1 MAIIYNYTKAASVD
15 DGDLLIGTDNVTGL
29 PTRNF
34 SLLDIKTYVLNDV
47 EGVITVQGAK
57 GDKGDPGVPGQP
69 GTPGEPGQPGTPG
82 EPGNPGEPGQPG
94 PPGAVGPAGLNFV
107 GLWASGS
114 NYLEDDAVSYN
125 GSSYFA
131 LNPITNS
138 TITPD
143 VDTTNWALLASQGA
157 EGPAGAPGTPGT
169 PGSPG
174 TPGTPGGP
182 GPKGDPGDPGAA
194 GNGIASTLG
203 EYYNITTG
211 TVLTSPIPN
220 DAGYRVTLTYT
231 DATSFTTADIRGG
244 RGVAGADVTGG
255 TVQSVTAGTGLAQGN
270 DGNTTENIVIN
281 LVSEKST
288 FDNNIKSLLVD
299 DDVVGVNEA
308 GVNHNALH
316 NYKLDEHIN
325 WTVNQLSPDLN
336 PIPPTTENSG
346 KKIAIEN
353 IPDLDYVTSSGTPET
368 IEIVVMPEA
377 DYPTNPNPSK
387 MYVLI

>member
-57 GDKGDPGVPGQP
+57 GDKGDPGKPGD
-69 GTPGEPGQPGTPG
+69 PGEPGKPGS
-82 EPGNPGEPGQPG
+82 
-94 PPGAVGPAGLNFV
+94 PGAVGPAGLNFV

-138 TITPD
+138 TVTPD
-143 VDTTNWALLASQGA
+143 VDTANWALLASQGA
-157 EGPAGAPGTPGT
+157 EGTPGED
-169 PGSPG
+169 GD
-174 TPGTPGGP
+174 
-182 GPKGDPGDPGAA
+182 KGDPGDPGAA

-203 EYYNITTG
+203 EYYNTTTG
-211 TVLTSPIPN
+211 NVLTSPIPP

-231 DATSFTTADIRGG
+231 DTTSFTTANIRGG

-255 TVQSVTAGTGLAQGN
+255 TVQSVIAGAGLAQGN
-270 DGNTTENIVIN
+270 DGDTTENIQIN
-281 LVSEKST
+281 LVSKNST
-288 FDNNIKSLLVD
+288 FDSNVKSLLVGSD
-299 DDVVGVNEA
+299 DVGVNEA
-308 GVNHNALH
+308 GVDHNALY
-316 NYKLDEHIN
+316 NYKLEEHIN
-325 WTVNQLSPDLN
+325 WTVDQLSPEAS
-336 PIPPTTENSG
+336 PTTPTTENSG
-346 KKIAIEN
+346 KQIAIEN
-353 IPDLDYVTSSGTPET
+353 IPDLDYVGSASQGAGVFR
-368 IEIVVMPEA
+368 VVKIITMPEDDFA
-377 DYPTNPNPSK
+377 GINPVPYY

>member
-1 MAIIYNYTKAASVD
+1 MAIIYNYTKATSVD

-69 GTPGEPGQPGTPG
+69 GSPG
-82 EPGNPGEPGQPG
+82 EPGNPGEPGLPG
-94 PPGAVGPAGLNFV
+94 PPGPVGPAGLNFV

-138 TITPD
+138 TVTPD

-157 EGPAGAPGTPGT
+157 EGPAGT
-169 PGSPG
+169 PG

-182 GPKGDPGDPGAA
+182 GPKGDPGDPGAV
-194 GNGIASTLG
+194 GNGVASTLG
-203 EYYNITTG
+203 EYYNTTTG
-211 TVLTSPIPN
+211 EVLTSPIPN

-231 DATSFTTADIRGG
+231 DATSFTTANIRGG

-255 TVQSVTAGTGLAQGN
+255 TVQSVLAGSGLAQGN
-270 DGNTTENIVIN
+270 NGDTTENIVIN
-281 LVSEKST
+281 LVSKNST
-288 FDNNIKSLLVD
+288 FDTGIKSLLVGGD
-299 DDVVGVNEA
+299 DVGVNEA
-308 GVNHNALH
+308 GVDHNALY

-325 WTVNQLSPDLN
+325 WTVNQLSPLPN
-336 PIPPTTENSG
+336 PTIPTTENSG
-346 KKIAIEN
+346 KKIAKEN

-368 IEIVVMPEA
+368 IEIVVMAEA
-377 DYPTNPNPSK
+377 DYPTNPDASK

>member
-47 EGVITVQGAK
+47 EGVITVKGAK
-57 GDKGDPGVPGQP
+57 GDKGDPGV
-69 GTPGEPGQPGTPG
+69 PGQPGTPG

-143 VDTTNWALLASQGA
+143 VDTANWALLASQGA
-157 EGPAGAPGTPGT
+157 EGPAGT
-169 PGSPG
+169 PG

-182 GPKGDPGDPGAA
+182 GPKGDPGDPGPV

-203 EYYNITTG
+203 EYYNVETG
-211 TVLTSPIPN
+211 AVLTSPIPP

-231 DATSFTTADIRGG
+231 DTTSFTTADIRGG

-255 TVQSVTAGTGLAQGN
+255 TVQSVLAGTGLAQGN
-270 DGNTTENIVIN
+270 QGNTTENIVIN
-281 LVSEKST
+281 LASKDST
-288 FDNNIKSLLVD
+288 FNSNVKSLLVGND
-299 DDVVGVNEA
+299 DVGVNEA
-308 GVNHNALH
+308 GVDHNALY

-325 WTVNQLSPDLN
+325 WTVNQFDPNPD
-336 PIPPTTENSG
+336 PTTPTTENSG
-346 KKIAIEN
+346 KQIAVQN
-353 IPDLDYVTSSGTPET
+353 IPDLDYVDSASSGGATRVIRIIT
-368 IEIVVMPEA
+368 MPEA
-377 DYPTNPNPSK
+377 DFALINPVPYY
-387 MYVLI
+387 MYVLV

>member
-69 GTPGEPGQPGTPG
+69 GSPG
-82 EPGNPGEPGQPG
+82 EPGNPGEPGLPG
-94 PPGAVGPAGLNFV
+94 PPGPAGPAGLNFV

-138 TITPD
+138 TVTPD

-157 EGPAGAPGTPGT
+157 EGPAGT
-169 PGSPG
+169 PG

-182 GPKGDPGDPGAA
+182 GPKGDPGDPGAV

-203 EYYNITTG
+203 EYYDTTTG
-211 TVLTSPIPN
+211 AVLTSPIPN

-231 DATSFTTADIRGG
+231 DGTPFTTANIRGG

-255 TVQSVTAGTGLAQGN
+255 TVQSVLAGTGLAQGN
-270 DGNTTENIVIN
+270 NGDTTENIQIN
-281 LVSEKST
+281 LVSKNST
-288 FDNNIKSLLVD
+288 FNTGIKSLLVGSD
-299 DDVVGVNEA
+299 DVGVNEA
-308 GVNHNALH
+308 GVDHNALY
-316 NYKLDEHIN
+316 NYKLDEHID
-325 WTVNQLSPDLN
+325 WTVNQLSPSPN
-336 PIPPTTENSG
+336 PTNPTTENSG
-346 KKIAIEN
+346 KKIAKEN

-368 IEIVVMPEA
+368 IEIVVMAEA
-377 DYPTNPNPSK
+377 NYPTNPDASK